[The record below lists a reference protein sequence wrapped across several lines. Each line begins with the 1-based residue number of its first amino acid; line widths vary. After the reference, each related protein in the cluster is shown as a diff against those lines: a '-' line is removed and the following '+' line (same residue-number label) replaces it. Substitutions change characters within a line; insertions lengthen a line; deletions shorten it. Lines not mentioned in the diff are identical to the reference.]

1 MLLRLE
7 NRAEPSRLMVFVAPL
22 LAIAATV
29 VAGGILFA
37 ALGFEPFGA
46 LHMFFIEPIS
56 SMYGISEWLLK
67 ATPLALIAVA
77 LAVGFRGN
85 VWNIGA
91 EGQLVMGAVF
101 AGGTALALYEVEGF
115 WVMPLVLIMGMIGGS
130 LYAAVPAFLRTRF
143 HANEILTSLML
154 NYVAV
159 LFLSWLVHGP
169 WRSPEGYN
177 FPESRMFTD
186 SALLPALMEDT
197 RLHVG
202 ALLAPVAAVVSWIIV
217 SRTFLGFQI
226 KVIGMTPAAGSYAGF
241 GTNRAI
247 WFSLMYAGALAGL
260 AGAME
265 ICGPIGQLVPTVS
278 PGYGYTAIIA
288 AFLGRLHP
296 VGIILASLLL
306 AQTYMG
312 GDNTQI
318 GLGIP
323 LAVTQVF
330 QGMILFFLLAADVLI
345 RYRVR
350 FDRRTRRVEA
360 A

>member
-1 MLLRLE
+1 MAPRLE
-7 NRAEPSRLMVFVAPL
+7 LRPEPSRAMLFVAPM
-22 LAIAATV
+22 LAIALTV
-29 VAGGILFA
+29 IAGGVLFA
-37 ALGFEPFGA
+37 ALGFSPLPA
-46 LHMFFIEPIS
+46 LRTFFISPLGDL
-56 SMYGISEWLLK
+56 YGISEWLLK
-67 ATPLALIAVA
+67 ATPLAIIAVA
-77 LAVGFRGN
+77 LALGFRGN

-91 EGQLVMGAVF
+91 EGQLIMGAV
-101 AGGTALALYEVEGF
+101 ASGGVALALYDVSGY
-115 WVMPLVLIMGMIGGS
+115 WVLPVVLLAGVVGGA
-130 LYAAVPAFLRTRF
+130 LYAGIPALLRIRF

-159 LFLSWLVHGP
+159 LFLAWLVHGP

-186 SALLPALMEDT
+186 SALMPILLEGT

-202 ALLAPVAAVVSWIIV
+202 ALLAPVVALIAWVIL
-217 SRTFLGFQI
+217 SRSFLGFQI

-241 GTNRAI
+241 GPKRVIAFT
-247 WFSLMYAGALAGL
+247 LMFGGGMAGL

-265 ICGPIGQLVPTVS
+265 VCGPNGQLVPTVS

-296 VGIILASLLL
+296 FGILLASLLL
-306 AQTYMG
+306 ALTYMG
-312 GDNTQI
+312 GDAAQI
-318 GLGIP
+318 TLGVP

-330 QGMILFFLLAADVLI
+330 QGMILFFLLACDVLI

-350 FDRRTRRVEA
+350 FAFRTAVGGAR
-360 A
+360 

>member
-1 MLLRLE
+1 MLKLELRPQ
-7 NRAEPSRLMVFVAPL
+7 ASRTMTFVAPM

-29 VAGGILFA
+29 AAGGLLFA
-37 ALGFEPFGA
+37 ALGFAPLSA
-46 LHMFFIEPIS
+46 LSTFFLSPLGDL
-56 SMYGISEWLLK
+56 YGITEWLLK
-67 ATPLALIAVA
+67 ATPLAIIACA
-77 LAVGFRGN
+77 LALGFRGN

-91 EGQLVMGAVF
+91 EGQLIVGAIA
-101 AGGTALALYEVEGF
+101 AGGAALALYEVSGL
-115 WVMPLVLIMGMIGGS
+115 WVLPLVLLAGVAGGA
-130 LYAAVPAFLRTRF
+130 LWAAIPALLRIRF

-154 NYVAV
+154 NYVAT
-159 LFLSWLVHGP
+159 LLLAWLVHGP

-177 FPESRMFTD
+177 FPETRMFTD
-186 SALLPALMEDT
+186 SALMPILFEGT

-202 ALLAPVAAVVSWIIV
+202 ALFAPLVALVAWVVL
-217 SRTFLGFQI
+217 SRSFLGFQI

-241 GTNRAI
+241 GPNRVIA
-247 WFSLMYAGALAGL
+247 FTLMFGGGMAGL

-265 ICGPIGQLVPTVS
+265 VCGPIGQLVPTVS

-296 VGIILASLLL
+296 IGILLAALLL
-306 AQTYMG
+306 ALTYMG
-312 GDNTQI
+312 GDAAQI
-318 GLGIP
+318 ALGVP

-350 FDRRTRRVEA
+350 FSLANGARR
-360 A
+360 

>member
-1 MLLRLE
+1 
-7 NRAEPSRLMVFVAPL
+7 MVFIAPL
-22 LAIAATV
+22 LAILATV
-29 VAGGILFA
+29 IAGGILFA
-37 ALGFEPFGA
+37 ALGFDA
-46 LHMFFIEPIS
+46 LSSLNMFFIIPIS
-56 SMYGISEWLLK
+56 DMYGVSEWLLK
-67 ATPLALIAVA
+67 AAPLALIGVA
-77 LAVGFRGN
+77 LAVGFRGS

-91 EGQLVMGAVF
+91 EGQLVMGAVA
-101 AGGTALALYEVEGF
+101 AGGTALSLYEVQGF
-115 WVMPLVLIMGMIGGS
+115 WVLPVVLIMGMVGGAM
-130 LYAAVPAFLRTRF
+130 YAAIPAFLRTRF

-159 LFLSWLVHGP
+159 LFLGWLVHGP

-186 SALLPALMEDT
+186 SALLPALIEDT

-202 ALLAPVAAVVSWIIV
+202 VLLAPLAAFVSWVII

-241 GTNRAI
+241 GTTRAI
-247 WFSLMYAGALAGL
+247 WFTLCFAGAMAGL

-296 VGIILASLLL
+296 VGILMASLLL
-306 AQTYMG
+306 ALTYMG
-312 GDNTQI
+312 GDTTQI
-318 GLGIP
+318 ELGIP

-350 FDRRTRRVEA
+350 WNRQVKVEA

>member
-1 MLLRLE
+1 
-7 NRAEPSRLMVFVAPL
+7 MVFVAPV
-22 LAIAATV
+22 LAILATV
-29 VAGGILFA
+29 IAGGALFA
-37 ALGFEPFGA
+37 FLGLDPFEALR
-46 LHMFFIEPIS
+46 LFFIEPLS
-56 SMYGISEWLLK
+56 TSYGVSEWLLK
-67 ATPLALIAVA
+67 ATPLAMIAVG
-77 LAVGFRGN
+77 LSVGFRGN
-85 VWNIGA
+85 IWNIGA
-91 EGQLVMGAVF
+91 EGQLVMGAV
-101 AGGTALALYEVEGF
+101 ASGGTALALYDSTGY
-115 WVMPLVLIMGMIGGS
+115 WVLPLVLIMGVIGGA
-130 LYAAVPAFLRTRF
+130 LYAAIPAFLRTRF

-159 LFLSWLVHGP
+159 LCLGWLVHGP

-177 FPESRMFTD
+177 FPETRMFTD
-186 SALLPALMEDT
+186 WAILPILMEDT

-202 ALLAPVAAVVSWIIV
+202 ALLVPIAAILSWVIV

-241 GTNRAI
+241 GANRAI
-247 WFSLMYAGALAGL
+247 WFSLMYAGGLAGL

-265 ICGPIGQLVPTVS
+265 VCGPIGQLVPSVS

-296 VGIILASLLL
+296 IGILLASLLL
-306 AQTYMG
+306 ALTYMG
-312 GDNTQI
+312 GDSTQI
-318 GLGIP
+318 NLGLP

-350 FDRRTRRVEA
+350 WDRRVALEVA
-360 A
+360 K